1 MSSPVRRVFCE
12 LTRGTPRPDIS
23 ANNKPANCMNAD
35 IASQRALDRL
45 RQVGFDAL
53 TEQEKTLA
61 AVWSIEATVD
71 NEGFE
76 HFFAH
81 ARGDLAFYAPQALT
95 SIGALSMAA
104 LAAKANSVFGPD
116 GPPRDGEK
124 RRALVKAFSEQT
136 RKTLSG
142 LDDAFLE
149 SPDETD
155 ALVEA
160 YLAKAKKS

>member
-1 MSSPVRRVFCE
+1 
-12 LTRGTPRPDIS
+12 
-23 ANNKPANCMNAD
+23 MNAD

-61 AVWSIEATVD
+61 AVWSIEAKVD

-81 ARGDLAFYAPQALT
+81 SLGDLAFHAPQALT
-95 SIGALSMAA
+95 TIGALNMAA
-104 LAAKANSVFGPD
+104 LAAKANSVFGPG

-136 RKTLSG
+136 KKSLAA

-155 ALVEA
+155 ALIEA
-160 YLAKAKKS
+160 YLAKAGKV

>member
-1 MSSPVRRVFCE
+1 
-12 LTRGTPRPDIS
+12 
-23 ANNKPANCMNAD
+23 MNAD

-53 TEQEKTLA
+53 TEHEKTLA
-61 AVWSIEATVD
+61 AVWSIEAQVD
-71 NEGFE
+71 NEGFA

-81 ARGDLAFYAPQALT
+81 SSGDLAFYAPQALT
-95 SIGALSMAA
+95 NIGALSMAA
-104 LAAKANSVFGPD
+104 LASRANGVFGPG

-124 RRALVKAFSEQT
+124 RRALVKAFSEET
-136 RKTLSG
+136 KKSLAA

-155 ALVEA
+155 ALIEA
-160 YLAKAKKS
+160 YLAKLGNA